1 MTGDEVR
8 KILADNNINFAW
20 LAEQLGISPQGLN
33 SRFKTKNFKSGY
45 LLEITEVLGK
55 DLFGANLGINT
66 STTHQ
71 AIIDIRVCAGNGI
84 GLEGDENKVIE
95 YVHIPAFQDC
105 TGLSVYGES
114 MYPDYKPGDIIFVR
128 RILDKTDIDYGRP
141 YLVITTNDRLLKNLY
156 QSKMGSDYIRLCA
169 SNTSLN
175 QVGERLYPDR
185 DIKLDNVLFIYKV
198 VGSIRREQ
206 I

>member
-66 STTHQ
+66 STTQQ
-71 AIIDIRVCAGNGI
+71 AILDMTVCAGNGL

-95 YVHIPAFQDC
+95 YVNIPAFNGC

-114 MYPDYKPGDIIFVR
+114 MYPVYKPGDIIFVR
-128 RILDKTDIDYGRP
+128 RITDKLDIDYGRP
-141 YLVITTNDRLLKNLY
+141 YLIITTEDRLLKNIY
-156 QSKMGSDYIRLCA
+156 QSKLGNDFVRLCA
-169 SNTSLN
+169 ANTELN

-185 DIKLDNVLFIYKV
+185 DIRTENILFLYKV
-198 VGSIRREQ
+198 IGSLRREQ